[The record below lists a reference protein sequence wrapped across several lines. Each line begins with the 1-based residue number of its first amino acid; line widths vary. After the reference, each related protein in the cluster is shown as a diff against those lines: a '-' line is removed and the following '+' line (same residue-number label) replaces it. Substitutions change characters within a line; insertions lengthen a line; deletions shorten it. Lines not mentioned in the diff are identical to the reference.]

1 MMHRLNQEKY
11 APKTWREKAFLLE
24 HKNRNRL
31 YGRTV
36 AFMTFLVIGALCNY
50 AGLHQASKEKLP
62 QPSTPIK
69 TAHISSSDLN
79 KLAGFS
85 YLASMPFLAGAIV
98 SQKRMRRA
106 LQSKRLFSR
115 EKS

>member
-1 MMHRLNQEKY
+1 MHRLNQEKY
-11 APKTWREKAFLLE
+11 TPKTWREKAFLLE

-50 AGLHQASKEKLP
+50 AASQQTSEEK
-62 QPSTPIK
+62 PSQRPVATK
-69 TAHISSSDLN
+69 TAHISKSDLN
-79 KLAGFS
+79 RLAGFS